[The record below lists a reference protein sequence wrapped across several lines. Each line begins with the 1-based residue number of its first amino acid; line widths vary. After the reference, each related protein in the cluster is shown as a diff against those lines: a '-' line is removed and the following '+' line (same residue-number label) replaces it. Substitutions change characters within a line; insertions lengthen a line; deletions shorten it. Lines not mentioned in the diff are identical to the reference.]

1 MKRPPNWSLPAWG
14 LKTYLDVQLVG
25 EHESERHLLLSF
37 VGGVSEH
44 ESLITSADV
53 FVGAVLVDALRD
65 VGRLLLETV
74 LDSACEVVQT
84 FFVRVV
90 SDSLEKNKNYDFFL
104 ENFYLDSITDDFLVV
119 DIGIRVDLAA
129 DHNVTCFGE
138 SLARDLGARI
148 LLEMG
153 IKDGV

>member
-1 MKRPPNWSLPAWG
+1 MKRPPSWSLPAWG

-74 LDSACEVVQT
+74 LDSACEVIQT

-90 SDSLEKNKNYDFFL
+90 SDSLEKNKNYDFFW
-104 ENFYLDSITDDFLVV
+104 
-119 DIGIRVDLAA
+119 
-129 DHNVTCFGE
+129 
-138 SLARDLGARI
+138 RI
-148 LLEMG
+148 FTLIVSRMTFW
-153 IKDGV
+153 